1 MSHTNPSPWKTH
13 ALLLVMSCIYGAFF
27 PLLKL
32 LCQTVDPLDS
42 AMLRLLGFGL
52 CILVLGGFWGFW
64 RWRSIPFK
72 MKALIALNAFI
83 GVFWVQTMAPV
94 AMPLTSAFHATLLM
108 GSIPLQT
115 AVLGAV
121 CMKEPLTVRKLLG
134 VVIGTIGLAALV
146 WLQLQEG
153 EGLSETTSLVG
164 GKNPLLG
171 DAIIFSNAFL
181 FSCFNLVTQR
191 LVQQYRPITLL
202 SYGFLQSGVLALG
215 VLLANQVWSVPF
227 LPKLSALMVQL
238 PTFSW
243 QTWGLLSYMVLVAGF
258 FGYWIHHS
266 SLKKTSASNVALYTL
281 LQPLIAAVLGVY
293 LLKEAFTLPMFLA
306 GTLIVTGL
314 LIATSGSRSA
324 VVPETRL
331 STGVEPPVS

>member
-121 CMKEPLTVRKLLG
+121 FTKEPLTVRKLLG

>member
-1 MSHTNPSPWKTH
+1 MGISNSPAWQTH

-64 RWRSIPFK
+64 RWRHIPWK
-72 MKALIALNAFI
+72 MKALIAFNAFV

-115 AVLGAV
+115 AVLSAIFT
-121 CMKEPLTVRKLLG
+121 KDPLTARKIIG
-134 VVIGTIGLAALV
+134 VLIGSLGLATLV

-153 EGLSETTSLVG
+153 KAPALATVTG
-164 GKNPLLG
+164 GNNPLLG

-181 FSCFNLVTQR
+181 FSCFNLMTQR
-191 LVQQYRPITLL
+191 LVQKYRPITLL

-215 VLLANQVWSVPF
+215 VLLANQLLDLPF
-227 LPKLSALMVQL
+227 LPKLSALLVQL
-238 PTFSW
+238 PTFTW
-243 QTWGLLSYMVLVAGF
+243 QTWSLLAYMILVAGL

-293 LLKEAFTLPMFLA
+293 LLKEAFTVPMFLA

-314 LIATSGSRSA
+314 LVATSSSRKQVGGAAEQQSGA
-324 VVPETRL
+324 DIEDSP
-331 STGVEPPVS
+331 